1 MKKRQKAHFAPLRFY
16 LLFSVPPFPIY
27 TAGVCFC
34 RHVKFSIFF
43 FGEARE
49 SQLVSV
55 STRQAHKLK
64 KIRHFCH
71 SRKNDRLL
79 EIGKKNLLF
88 NLFRKPPCLEH
99 VRVKEK
105 RKDRESSNPAAYRR
119 EKQINRN
126 RRKREKN
133 MVLTP
138 RQRDE
143 LKTAVASFLKEIGAD
158 EARKV
163 FIQESD
169 VKNVS
174 LKIYLFFHT

>member
-1 MKKRQKAHFAPLRFY
+1 MGTH
-16 LLFSVPPFPIY
+16 PI
-27 TAGVCFC
+27 F
-34 RHVKFSIFF
+34 
-43 FGEARE
+43 E
-49 SQLVSV
+49 SD
-55 STRQAHKLK
+55 
-64 KIRHFCH
+64 F
-71 SRKNDRLL
+71 D
-79 EIGKKNLLF
+79 
-88 NLFRKPPCLEH
+88 CLTEH
-99 VRVKEK
+99 VRVEEK
-105 RKDRESSNPAAYRR
+105 RQDRESSNPAAYRR

-174 LKIYLFFHT
+174 FIFFLKFFKLKPTFVCIQVDDKKY